1 MRDLKNAF
9 SPVPSTVHLRV
20 EQTLEEVHEMNLKHH
35 KPIAAVVLAVVLS
48 LALLGGAVAAG
59 GGVLNYLFA
68 NDKPTQQQQSLVQSI
83 GVSHAGSDVT
93 TTVTD
98 AIFDGRRLDAAL
110 TFDTQL
116 PLYAVLDGA
125 WFNGQE
131 VTNTDGW
138 LHNWV
143 NDPSAS
149 EKSLAATGISVILDD
164 RIDGPVEVRLRLLLL
179 TPEKQVEAI
188 NFAVMSEKQAD
199 EAFYSCTAKG
209 NTPIYA
215 QGVQHGIYLPTDV
228 YAQYAATPSLD
239 AAGRDAC
246 TRAYLEAANMR
257 LVEEAEM
264 TFTVETVDTCV
275 QDIGWMV
282 SQKGESPFR
291 VDVVKADFTPM
302 STHIVVD
309 VYPTVHGMTQEEL
322 TNLFISHWTSIY
334 DEKKEKVP
342 FQAIS
347 GAGSSSGEQ
356 RKDTMGNWYIRL
368 EWEEGPIEGEYEKLY
383 LVPCQWPDGAEKET
397 PFWNY
402 AIELVVTDHN
412 NLNG

>member
-9 SPVPSTVHLRV
+9 SPVPSMVHLRV
-20 EQTLEEVHEMNLKHH
+20 EQTLEEVHEMSLKHS

-59 GGVLNYLFA
+59 GGVLNYLFSS
-68 NDKPTQQQQSLVQSI
+68 DTPTEQQQSLVQSI

-98 AIFDGRRLDAAL
+98 AIYDGRRLDAAL

-131 VTNTDGW
+131 ATNTNGW

-143 NDPSAS
+143 NDPTAS
-149 EKSLAATGISVILDD
+149 ERSTAVTGISVIHDD

-199 EAFYSCTAKG
+199 EAFYACTAKG

-228 YAQYAATPSLD
+228 YAQHAATPSSD
-239 AAGRDAC
+239 AAGRDTC
-246 TRAYLEAANMR
+246 TKAYLDAANMR

-264 TFTVETVDTCV
+264 TFTVEVMDACV
-275 QDIGWMV
+275 EDAGWKV
-282 SQKGESPFR
+282 SQKGEIPFR
-291 VDVVKADFTPM
+291 ADVVKADFTPM

-309 VYPTVHGMTQEEL
+309 VYPAVHGMTQEEL
-322 TNLFISHWTSIY
+322 TDLFISHWTGIY
-334 DEKKEKVP
+334 DEKEEKVS
-342 FQAIS
+342 FQTIS

-356 RKDTMGNWYIRL
+356 RKDKMGNWYIRL

-383 LVPCQWPDGAEKET
+383 LVPCQWPDGAERET
-397 PFWNY
+397 PLWNY
-402 AIELVVTDHN
+402 AIELVLTDHD